1 MCSSKWYNTQ
11 FIVYK
16 SFWRYIDFPFG
27 NNGYTLWQ
35 DFLAGELPHLPI
47 MLSTIGTFIHAE
59 KNMGDG
65 GEIGRKAVIK
75 KKIFALASSRVF
87 SLRRAAVN

>member
-1 MCSSKWYNTQ
+1 M
-11 FIVYK
+11 K
-16 SFWRYIDFPFG
+16 SFWGRYIDFPFG

-35 DFLAGELPHLPI
+35 DFLAGGLSHLPI

-59 KNMGDG
+59 KNMGGG

-75 KKIFALASSRVF
+75 KKYREFF
-87 SLRRAAVN
+87 SLRRAAVY